1 MISMT
6 KDIFSI
12 QQNYWDVFTFSSN
25 DLEFIYNHLIEIE
38 LPQTTQELIQD
49 LICERIRSEKQKLEK
64 LQHGL
69 GITYT
74 PNQNYKPGQ
83 ELIFPQ
89 LNWKPGVVTSVR
101 EGKNPDI
108 ASFSVI
114 TVQFEDENKLLF
126 AAGLENHI
134 LNNPVEFNDD
144 DPLLDPVYVLR
155 IYQQELCAKLDQAL
169 ESNPDLVRI
178 ARRWFP
184 RTLLVDI
191 NIGYLNLAEA
201 LLDMNGGGP
210 LPTISILDQ
219 IDLPSD
225 ANANLIE
232 FSLNLALEEDVRFDE
247 VGPSG
252 EVLWFLHRLE
262 PIGVQ
267 QTPKFLQFHPLEYDS
282 SPVEE
287 MIQLL
292 DPQVVDEL
300 ESIESP
306 SSNSRT
312 ATFSLIYPHWRVGT
326 IPLSRSMTH
335 FFPTAF
341 ESPRVLFSF
350 IDGDTNNKFPG
361 WVVRSSKFVFG
372 LENWYKSQGVIP
384 GSYIHIERGKT
395 SGEVI
400 IRSEK
405 RRSTRD
411 WVRTAL
417 VGTDGR
423 IVFAM
428 VKQTVTTMFDERMA
442 VYIPN
447 IEGIDSLWSQNANQ
461 KYTLE
466 QIILMLMNELAK
478 LNPQGHVHVQ
488 ELYAAVNIMRRCPPS
503 LIITK
508 LFESAKATNL
518 GNLYFRLH
526 ENQGD
531 R

>member
-1 MISMT
+1 MT
-6 KDIFSI
+6 KDLFSI
-12 QQNYWDVFTFSSN
+12 QQNYWDVFTFSSI
-25 DLEFIYNHLIEIE
+25 DLEFIYNYLIEIE
-38 LPQTTQELIQD
+38 LPQTTQELIEA
-49 LICERIRSEKQKLEK
+49 LIYERIRTEKQKLEK

-69 GITYT
+69 GTTYI
-74 PNQNYKPGQ
+74 PNQNYEVGQ
-83 ELIFPQ
+83 KLIFSK

-108 ASFSVI
+108 SSFSVI
-114 TVQFEDENKLLF
+114 TVQFEEGKNLLF
-126 AAGLENHI
+126 AAGLEDHP
-134 LNNPVEFNDD
+134 LNTPVEFNYD
-144 DPLLDPVYVLR
+144 DPLLDPVYVLK
-155 IYQQELCAKLDQAL
+155 IYQQDLCAKLDQAL

-191 NIGYLNLAEA
+191 NIGFLNLAEA
-201 LLDMNGGGP
+201 LLDMHGGGP
-210 LPTISILDQ
+210 LPTITILDQ

-225 ANANLIE
+225 ANAKLIE
-232 FSLNLALEEDVRFDE
+232 FSLNLALQEDARFDE

-267 QTPKFLQFHPLEYDS
+267 QTPKLLQFHPVEYDS
-282 SPVEE
+282 SSVVK
-287 MIQLL
+287 MIKLL
-292 DPQVVDEL
+292 EPQVVDEL
-300 ESIESP
+300 ESFENP
-306 SSNSRT
+306 SSNLGK
-312 ATFSLIYPHWRVGT
+312 ATLSLIYPHWRVGT
-326 IPLSRSMTH
+326 LPLSGSIIH
-335 FFPTAF
+335 LFPTAF

-350 IDGDTNNKFPG
+350 IDGDTNIKFPG
-361 WVVRSSKFVFG
+361 WVVRSSKYVFG
-372 LENWYKSQGVIP
+372 LENWFKSQGVIP

-428 VKQTVTTMFDERMA
+428 VKQIVTTMFDERMA

-447 IEGIDSLWSQNANQ
+447 VEGIDSLWSQNVNQ
-461 KYTLE
+461 KYSLE
-466 QIILMLMNELAK
+466 QIIIMLMNELAK

-488 ELYAAVNIMRRCPPS
+488 ELYAAVNIMRRCPPG

-508 LFESAKATNL
+508 LFESNKATYL